1 MLFLLR
7 AFDRRLSRAGT
18 GQYASSS
25 LSPVHFGVNGLLA
38 DGNGFAQA
46 HRGDGKPKEE
56 NGAKHEAEKPA
67 LTWFP
72 ALHIM

>member
-1 MLFLLR
+1 M
-7 AFDRRLSRAGT
+7 

-38 DGNGFAQA
+38 DGNGIARA
-46 HRGDGKPKEE
+46 HRGDGKPDEE
-56 NGAKHEAEKPA
+56 DGAKHEAEITA
-67 LTWFP
+67 LTCFP